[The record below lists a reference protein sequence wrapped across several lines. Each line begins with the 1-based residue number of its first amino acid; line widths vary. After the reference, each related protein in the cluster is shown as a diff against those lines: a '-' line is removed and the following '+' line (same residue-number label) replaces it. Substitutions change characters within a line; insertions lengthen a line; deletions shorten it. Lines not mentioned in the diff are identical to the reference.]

1 MTPFEWLAATYF
13 VVLPLLAARHA
24 RLRGWLYALGAIL
37 LVIVARFT
45 MPWPVRAWM
54 PHAYLVLGYWI
65 PAAFT
70 PGINAKFE
78 SWLARV
84 DATFNSRLPTSNS
97 QKARSGRWTVGVGFF
112 ELAYLLCYPSIPAA
126 FAVVFVAGDRDDIAR
141 FWVAVLLAGYASY
154 GSLPWTAAR
163 PPRLIS
169 APEPIFLA
177 RVNAEVLGRVSH
189 NMNTFPSGHV
199 AVTLAAALVVCS
211 VSLPWGVG
219 FLAIATAV
227 AVAAVRG
234 RYHYLV
240 DVLVGAGVGV
250 TAFVTAAVGPAA
262 GSGPGRA

>member
-1 MTPFEWLAATYF
+1 MTSFETLALIYF
-13 VVLPLLAARHA
+13 VLMPLAAARHA
-24 RLRGWLYALGAIL
+24 RPRGCLYAFGAIV

-45 MPWPVRAWM
+45 MPWPARAWM

-70 PGINAKFE
+70 PGINPTFE
-78 SWLARV
+78 AWLADTDR
-84 DATFNSRLPTSNS
+84 RLGDWTPGPHRWR
-97 QKARSGRWTVGVGFF
+97 ARHLLEV
-112 ELAYLLCYPSIPAA
+112 AYLLCYPSIPAA
-126 FAVVFVAGDRDDIAR
+126 FAVVFIAGDRDDITR
-141 FWVAVLLAGYASY
+141 FWMAVLLAGYACY

-169 APEPIFLA
+169 APEPIFFA
-177 RVNAEVLGRVSH
+177 RMNAQVLRRVSH

-211 VSLPWGVG
+211 VSMVWGVG

-227 AVAAVRG
+227 AVAAYRG
-234 RYHYLV
+234 RYHFLV

-250 TAFVTAAVGPAA
+250 IAFLTAAVGPAA
-262 GSGPGRA
+262 GSAPGLA